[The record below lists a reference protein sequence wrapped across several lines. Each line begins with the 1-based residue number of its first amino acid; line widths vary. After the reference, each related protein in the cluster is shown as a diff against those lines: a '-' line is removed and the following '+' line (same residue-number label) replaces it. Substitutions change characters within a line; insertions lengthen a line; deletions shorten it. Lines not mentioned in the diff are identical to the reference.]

1 MRGHLTRP
9 VAMAVAIGTVLAV
22 TFLPSSTL
30 AADAKYGFALGGS
43 NSDNGDDIAVDTD
56 GSVYVVGDFSGQAD
70 FGPGSSTQ
78 IIAAQGVTDGFVA
91 KYGPT
96 GDLVWVFGLGGTGQ
110 DDARAVV
117 VKGAHVYIVGD
128 FEGTVDFDPGP
139 ALKRRSSKG
148 SLDGFILTVNSSNG
162 SFVRLG
168 TIGGPGEDLIGAVAV
183 DASGHVAIAGHFSQ
197 TADLDPGAGVSS
209 RTSAGVSDAF
219 IAKLSSGGSLIWSR
233 RVGGAGID
241 DAVGVGIDAAGNV
254 FAGGYFSSTVDFD
267 PGTGVHAR
275 TSKGSYDDYVLKL
288 TPAGAY
294 AWAAS
299 VGGPSTDYAQG
310 LGVTSAG
317 SAYLVGVYQGTADFD
332 PGPGTANRTSQGGDD
347 MYVVRLKSDGTY
359 AWVDVAGGGGYDS
372 ADAVRFDT
380 DGGVHV
386 AGSFSGPTD
395 FDPSAAS
402 FTLTPFGGT
411 SRDALVW
418 TLSASGGFVDA
429 WHMGGT
435 GEDYGTGIDVRGS
448 SVYTTGG
455 FEGSGDFD
463 PGAGTLTRT
472 SHGDIDAF
480 VSRVTG

>member
-1 MRGHLTRP
+1 M
-9 VAMAVAIGTVLAV
+9 
-22 TFLPSSTL
+22 PSSPNS
-30 AADAKYGFALGGS
+30 AA
-43 NSDNGDDIAVDTD
+43 
-56 GSVYVVGDFSGQAD
+56 
-70 FGPGSSTQ
+70 
-78 IIAAQGVTDGFVA
+78 
-91 KYGPT
+91 
-96 GDLVWVFGLGGTGQ
+96 
-110 DDARAVV
+110 AR
-117 VKGAHVYIVGD
+117 I
-128 FEGTVDFDPGP
+128 
-139 ALKRRSSKG
+139 
-148 SLDGFILTVNSSNG
+148 
-162 SFVRLG
+162 
-168 TIGGPGEDLIGAVAV
+168 
-183 DASGHVAIAGHFSQ
+183 
-197 TADLDPGAGVSS
+197 
-209 RTSAGVSDAF
+209 
-219 IAKLSSGGSLIWSR
+219 LIWSR

-254 FAGGYFSSTVDFD
+254 FAGGYFSNTVDFD

-317 SAYLVGVYQGTADFD
+317 SAYLVGIYQGTADFD
-332 PGPGTANRTSQGGDD
+332 PGPGTANRTSNGGYD
-347 MYVVRLKSDGTY
+347 MYVVRLKSDGTS
-359 AWVDVAGGGGYDS
+359 AWVDVAGSGGYDS
-372 ADAVRFDT
+372 ADALQFDT
-380 DGGVHV
+380 HGRVHI

-402 FTLTPFGGT
+402 FTLTPVGGT
-411 SRDALVW
+411 SRDVLVW

-429 WHMGGT
+429 WHMGGA

-455 FEGSGDFD
+455 FEGSADFD